1 MTNPWDRV
9 FGVKWRGNGGAG
21 ADHAEEMMAL
31 EDAERDR
38 AVSAAKR
45 REALMSDTAYWI
57 LLMWVTWCGY
67 LGAWSEKHWAIMTI
81 LWFMMVLL
89 TLEIIPAP
97 GAGSQ

>member
-38 AVSAAKR
+38 AGAAARRRRKR
-45 REALMSDTAYWI
+45 SRRVWLFNRAEDMVYGALL
-57 LLMWVTWCGY
+57 LLM
-67 LGAWSEKHWAIMTI
+67 
-81 LWFMMVLL
+81 
-89 TLEIIPAP
+89 AP
-97 GAGSQ
+97 GLLLLAITDPLMVRLEKWKNKP